1 MGPIAGVTTAIGLAI
16 GHRVPDELVI
26 TGGGVGSG
34 TNTLLV
40 WAATM
45 GLSRGI
51 GDDAVIT
58 IARMIDCIVLWVIKG
73 H

>member
-1 MGPIAGVTTAIGLAI
+1 VDKRDRFD
-16 GHRVPDELVI
+16 HRVPDELVI

-34 TNTLLV
+34 TK
-40 WAATM
+40 AAIVCACTI
-45 GLSRGI
+45 GLSRGV
-51 GDDAVIT
+51 GDCVVIT